1 MLYPT
6 ELLGQEFL
14 GPLPFE
20 AACGTGEGRANENS
34 RSY

>member
-6 ELLGQEFL
+6 ELLGQDFL
-14 GPLPFE
+14 GPLPIG
-20 AACGTGEGRANENS
+20 AAIGTGEGRANENS